1 MDSEAELVLQQ
12 MVTAQLQP
20 DSYSYLA
27 LIKAASNKSGQEAER
42 WLSTAISAR
51 VNVDTGMFNAVLRA
65 YVAHSDSWEAKRIY
79 ADMERAGVPGN
90 AATFLSV
97 AYAHALEGEV
107 SKVEDFV
114 YASGQAG
121 SGLGREEYSC
131 LLQAYSNKQRYRSH
145 KAERVFREM
154 ISQNIMPTAKMLQYL
169 RFAMGDGPAQALL
182 EELRVDPLDAP

>member
-90 AATFLSV
+90 TATFLSV

-131 LLQAYSNKQRYRSH
+131 LLQAYSKKQRYRSH